1 MKKYDLARRGP
12 MQFLTALFLGM
23 TGCLLYGGDTLLPG
37 VRYAGKLDTGPVR
50 LPRKY
55 RQKSPELRG
64 VWVATIRN
72 LDFPLCGSQAEFQ
85 QRVRTLMRSL
95 AEANFNAVFFQVR
108 PSCDAFYPSRL
119 NPWSRYLTG
128 KEGRPP
134 GNGFD
139 PLQFLIDEAH
149 RNKLEFH
156 AWLNPYRVTG
166 ATDLSKKA
174 VLAALAPENFARK
187 HPELVMETM
196 AGQFRKLTLD
206 PGEPAVR
213 DFITAT
219 VLELMNNYAL
229 DGIHFDDYFY
239 PEGMPERADRSTW
252 LRRNPEKLPLDD
264 WRRGNVDQLVR
275 SLHEK
280 IAAFNR
286 ASGRKVRFGISPAG
300 VWRNRKSDPAGSLT
314 AAHESYALQ
323 YADTRRWVK
332 SGWLDYIAPQ
342 LYWHFNHDSAA
353 YAALCD
359 WWCDTVRGTRTDL
372 YIGHGV
378 YRLGEKEWNRD
389 ELYHQ
394 LLYNQKHPEI
404 KGSILFSWRSLAEP
418 ANAVMKTG
426 GSEMLRTLWTKPVPA
441 R

>member
-1 MKKYDLARRGP
+1 MKNDLSGRGP
-12 MQFLTALFLGM
+12 RQLLAMLFLGM
-23 TGCLLYGGDTLLPG
+23 TGCLLHGGDTILPG
-37 VRYAGKLDTGPVR
+37 VRYAGRFDAGPVH

-64 VWVATIRN
+64 VWVATIHN
-72 LDFPLCGSQAEFQ
+72 LDFPLCETQAIFQ
-85 QRVRTLMRSL
+85 QRVQALMRSL
-95 AEANFNAVFFQVR
+95 AAAHFNAVFFQVR

-128 KEGRPP
+128 REGRPP
-134 GNGFD
+134 GNDFD
-139 PLQFLIDEAH
+139 PLRFLIDEAH

-166 ATDLSKKA
+166 ATELSKKA
-174 VLAALAPENFARK
+174 ALAALAPGNFARK

-196 AGQFRKLTLD
+196 AGSMRKLTLN

-219 VLELMNNYAL
+219 VLELLNNYAL

-239 PEGMPERADRSTW
+239 PDGMPEWADRSTY
-252 LRRNPEKLPLDD
+252 LRRNPKKLPLDD
-264 WRRGNVDQLVR
+264 WRRGNVDLLIR

-286 ASGRKVRFGISPAG
+286 ASGRKIRFGVSPAG
-300 VWRNRKSDPAGSLT
+300 VWRNRKSDPAGSPT

-353 YAALCD
+353 YGALCD

-372 YIGHGV
+372 YIGHAL
-378 YRLGEKEWNRD
+378 YRLGEKEWGRD

-394 LLYNQKHPEI
+394 LLYNHKHSEI
-404 KGSILFSWRSLAEP
+404 KGSILFSWRSFAEP
-418 ANAVMKTG
+418 ANPVMRAG
-426 GSEMLRTLWTKPVPA
+426 GAEMLRNLWSNPVPA